1 LLLNPI
7 LEEKLPYLTLF
18 GGIALAVWLS
28 RWKPAA
34 LAALLGF
41 AAAHYFLVERD
52 TVVTVDAFFAAELA
66 GYALSAGAI
75 ISFGEAMHRARE
87 RAEREVRSRHEAE
100 ESERRQKEQ
109 FRVTL
114 SSIGDAVITTDT
126 VGRIATLNPIAEAL
140 TGWSGEEALGKPLD
154 SVFRIVN
161 EETGEP
167 VENPVAKVLQLG
179 TVIGLGNHTALLSKD
194 GSSVP
199 IDDSAAPIREQDGL
213 LHGVVLVFRDVS
225 SQRAAQRAGARLASI
240 VESSGDAIFTKD
252 LDGVIQ
258 SWNRSAERLFGY
270 SPDEIIGKP
279 ITLLLPPELAHQETE
294 ILARLRAGQP
304 LERLETVRVAKNGRR
319 IPVLISV
326 SPLKDGD
333 GRVIGA
339 SKIIHD
345 MTEVVAAR
353 EVLRKSEER
362 FRVMADSAPV
372 LIWMSGPDKRFTW
385 FNKQW
390 LDFVGRPMEKE
401 LGDGWAENVHPDDY
415 NRCLET
421 YVRSFEARAPF
432 SMTFRLR
439 RHDGEYRFLLDNGV
453 PRHGSEGEF
462 LGYIGSCLDI
472 TERQRAEAALQEAD
486 RRKEEFLAVLS
497 HELRNPLA
505 PIRMAVGMLQ
515 RIAPP
520 DPKLQEL
527 RDTIERQTVQLTRL
541 LDDLLDVSRIAS
553 GKIVIGKERVSL
565 GLAIT
570 SAVEAVR
577 PLIDLQGQ
585 ELQVNAPAEPIYIQ
599 GDVARLSQI
608 IANLLNNAA
617 KYTEK
622 GSRIEL
628 TVAREAGEAVI
639 RVRDP
644 GIGISPDQIPRI
656 FEMFAQVDPTLDRG
670 QGGLGVGLALT
681 KTLVELHGGRIEAKS
696 AGLGKGSEF
705 IVRLPALHA
714 PPAPRPERRRE
725 AGAASSVGRR
735 ILVADDNEDSARM
748 FATALRMLGHE
759 VRMTHDGKATLE
771 AADSFVPE
779 MAILDIGMP
788 KMNGYDVAREL
799 RARFGDR
806 IALVAITGWGKE
818 EDKRRALEAGFNHHL
833 TKPVALDAVERL
845 LAGAL
850 PPAKTSPEAPGA
862 A

>member
-1 LLLNPI
+1 LLLNPV
-7 LEEKLPYLTLF
+7 LEDRLPYLTLF
-18 GGIALAVWLS
+18 GGIALAIWLS
-28 RWKPAA
+28 RWKQAA
-34 LAALLGF
+34 LAALLGY
-41 AAAHYFLVERD
+41 AAAHYFSDAED
-52 TVVTVDAFFAAELA
+52 TSIAYLAAGLA
-66 GYALSAGAI
+66 GYALSAGFI

-87 RAEREVRSRHEAE
+87 RAEREVRKRHEAE

-109 FRVTL
+109 LRVTL
-114 SSIGDAVITTDT
+114 ASIGDGVITTDSE
-126 VGRIATLNPIAEAL
+126 GRLTALNAVAAAL
-140 TGWSGEEALGKPLD
+140 TGWSADEVLGKPLD

-167 VENPVAKVLQLG
+167 MENPVEKVLRLG
-179 TVIGLGNHTALLSKD
+179 TVIGLGNHTVLVSKD
-194 GSSVP
+194 GSRVP
-199 IDDSAAPIREQDGL
+199 IDDSAAPIREQDGP

-225 SQRAAQRAGARLASI
+225 AQRAAQRARARLASI
-240 VESSGDAIFTKD
+240 VESSGDAILTKD

-258 SWNRSAERLFGY
+258 SWNRSAERLFGH
-270 SPDEIIGKP
+270 STDEILGKP
-279 ITLLLPPELAHQETE
+279 ITLIVPPELAHEETE

-304 LERLETVRVAKNGRR
+304 LERLETVRVVKDGRR

-326 SPLKDGD
+326 SPLRDDD

-339 SKIIHD
+339 STIIHD

-353 EVLRKSEER
+353 EVLRTSEER

-372 LIWMSGPDKRFTW
+372 LIWMSGPDKRRTW

-401 LGDGWAENVHPDDY
+401 LGDGWAESVHPDDY
-415 NRCLET
+415 SRCLET
-421 YVRSFEARAPF
+421 HVTSSDAREPF
-432 SMTFRLR
+432 STTYRLR
-439 RHDGEYRFLLDNGV
+439 RHDGEYRFLLENGV

-505 PIRMAVGMLQ
+505 PIRMAVGMLH
-515 RIAPP
+515 RIDPP
-520 DPKLQEL
+520 EPKLQEL

-553 GKIVIGKERVSL
+553 GKIAIGKECVSL
-565 GLAIT
+565 SLAIT

-577 PLIDLQGQ
+577 PLIDLHGH
-585 ELQVNAPAEPIYIQ
+585 ELRVNAPAEPIYIQ

-622 GSRIEL
+622 GSRIEM
-628 TVAREAGEAVI
+628 TVAREGGEAVI
-639 RVRDP
+639 RVKDP

-656 FEMFAQVDPTLDRG
+656 FEMFAQVDPTLERG

-705 IVRLPALHA
+705 IVRLPALPA

-725 AGAASSVGRR
+725 AGAVSSVGRR
-735 ILVADDNEDSARM
+735 ILIADDNEDSARM
-748 FATALRMLGHE
+748 LAAALRLLGHE

-771 AADSFVPE
+771 AADSFTPA

-788 KMNGYDVAREL
+788 KMNGYEVAREL
-799 RARFGDR
+799 RARFGER
-806 IALVAITGWGKE
+806 ITLVAITGWGKE
-818 EDKRRALEAGFNHHL
+818 EDKRRAGEAGFHHHL
-833 TKPVALDAVERL
+833 TKPVALDALERL

-850 PPAKTSPEAPGA
+850 PATKTSPTASGTSE
-862 A
+862 